1 MTQSIKYIL
10 CKHEELSS
18 TPTVQVKPGCG
29 NWYTV
34 VQNRD
39 REVQKVGS
47 QRLCWLASLA
57 KMGVCLG
64 LVRDIDLKH
73 SLKK

>member
-1 MTQSIKYIL
+1 MTQSIKCIL
-10 CKHEELSS
+10 CKHEELSL
-18 TPTVQVKPGCG
+18 TPIVQVKPSCG

-34 VQNRD
+34 DQKRD

-47 QRLCWLASLA
+47 QRLYWLAGLA

-64 LVRDIDLKH
+64 LVRDTDLRH